1 MERRRPGERRTDDR
15 RDPRHD
21 SRSSDPR
28 YDSRG
33 GDPRNPGGI
42 RRSGPASVGI
52 QITPVLP
59 FGKPDLPPPPPKPE
73 RVADP
78 IAEPG
83 TSSVRE
89 EEAAQAQMRE
99 EARQRRRDAVQ
110 HAPIARR
117 KNKANANEPRLAL
130 KQICRI
136 VHVDEDLIVVDKLA
150 GVPVAPSRGYHRRSV
165 IHALHQMGYP
175 VVYPASL
182 LDMEASGLV
191 VFSRS
196 EEAAQALRWNWRSR
210 LCLRQYV
217 VVVQGD
223 LPGSH
228 GKIAVASGAVREGN
242 AVRHQALPVEAGGR
256 TGTTEWK
263 LLARGRGM
271 TRLHCTIKSGRCHQ
285 IRIHFA
291 AIGYPLVGDKV
302 YGAVHNEMPLEAL
315 IEAPGKYNDSPHLA
329 QGTVALHCCR
339 IQIPHPTTQQPMDW
353 QAPVPR
359 RITSLMP
366 GAWTVHGIGKD

>member
-1 MERRRPGERRTDDR
+1 MERRRPGERRPDDR
-15 RDPRHD
+15 RDPRFD
-21 SRSSDPR
+21 G
-28 YDSRG
+28 RG

-73 RVADP
+73 RVPDP

-89 EEAAQAQMRE
+89 EEALQAQMRD
-99 EARQRRRDAVQ
+99 EALQRRRDAVQ
-110 HAPIARR
+110 QAPIARR
-117 KNKANANEPRLAL
+117 KNKKPAHEPKLAL

-136 VHVDEDLIVVDKLA
+136 VHVDDDLVVVDKMP
-150 GVPVAPSRGYHRRSV
+150 GVPVVPSRGFHRRSV
-165 IHALHQMGYP
+165 LHALHQMGYP
-175 VVYPASL
+175 VVYPISM

-196 EEAAQALRWNWRSR
+196 EAAAQALRWNWRSR
-210 LCLRQYV
+210 LCERQFV
-217 VVVQGD
+217 AVAQGD

-228 GKIAVASGAVREGN
+228 GKIAVATGAVRDGN
-242 AVRHQALPVEAGGR
+242 AVRHQALPVESGGK

-271 TRLHCTIKSGRCHQ
+271 TRVLCTLKSGRCHQ

-291 AIGYPLVGDKV
+291 AIGFPLVGDKV
-302 YGAVHNEMPLEAL
+302 YGAVHNEVPLEVL
-315 IEAPGKYNDSPHLA
+315 IEAPGKYADAPHMA
-329 QGTVALHCCR
+329 HGTVALHCFR

-359 RITSLMP
+359 RITALMP